1 MGKVGTVVE
10 KTGLGKKALDL
21 VNPFKNKLKKY
32 IVATA
37 GYNSF
42 PEMKRA
48 YQEGELSLN
57 DIAKIGVKAAAGP
70 IVTTYKGGKA
80 VLDEAIKEIYSQF
93 GQKKAMGGMMEAR
106 KKGMGL
112 KMNTGGMAGFP
123 DLTGDG
129 KVTQKDILRG
139 RKVPGFKGGGTVKK
153 RVVKRKPKSRGTGA
167 AVRGTKFKGI
177 F

>member
-1 MGKVGTVVE
+1 M
-10 KTGLGKKALDL
+10 KK
-21 VNPFKNKLKKY
+21 
-32 IVATA
+32 
-37 GYNSF
+37 
-42 PEMKRA
+42 A
-48 YQEGELSLN
+48 YQEGEISLN

-70 IVTTYKGGKA
+70 IVTTYK
-80 VLDEAIKEIYSQF
+80 

-167 AVRGTKFKGI
+167 AVRGTKFKGV

>member
-1 MGKVGTVVE
+1 MFGSKE
-10 KTGLGKKALDL
+10 KKIE
-21 VNPFKNKLKKY
+21 KLKKK
-32 IVATA
+32 IA
-37 GYNSF
+37 GL
-42 PEMKRA
+42 
-48 YQEGELSLN
+48 EGK
-57 DIAKIGVKAAAGP
+57 DIPKTRMGIIKKILLGSGV
-70 IVTTYKGGKA
+70 YGG
-80 VLDEAIKEIYSQF
+80 IKEAAEQLATGDMSLKDFLMGVITGPRTVAKDAIEYMQDD
-93 GQKKAMGGMMEAR
+93 KKKREGMATGGMAEMR

-112 KMNTGGMAGFP
+112 KMANGGEASFP

-167 AVRGTKFKGI
+167 AVRGTKFKGV